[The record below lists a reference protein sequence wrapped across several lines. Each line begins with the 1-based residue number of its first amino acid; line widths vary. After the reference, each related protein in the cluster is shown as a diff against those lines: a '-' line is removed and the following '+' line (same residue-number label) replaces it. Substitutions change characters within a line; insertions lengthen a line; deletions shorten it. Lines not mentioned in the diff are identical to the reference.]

1 MEKKEKEIIE
11 AKSSFI
17 ALLFNGQPMAILRPW
32 RIKVDTKRKLLTVKR
47 RNWHLFSHDEET
59 HAFRSIRNVKIDT
72 HLFGADLSIRVYAGK
87 SEVFYLRK
95 KKAKMIKEILLE
107 NDWNLSDADIFVDM
121 N

>member
-1 MEKKEKEIIE
+1 MEKEIVN
-11 AKSSFI
+11 AKSSTI
-17 ALLFNGQPMAILRPW
+17 ALVFNGHPMAILRPW
-32 RIKVDTKRKLLTVKR
+32 RITVDTEKKLLTVKR

-87 SEVFYLRK
+87 AEVFYLRK
-95 KKAKMIKEILLE
+95 KKAKYIKELLLE
-107 NDWNLSDADIFVDM
+107 NDWNLSDADIFVDV